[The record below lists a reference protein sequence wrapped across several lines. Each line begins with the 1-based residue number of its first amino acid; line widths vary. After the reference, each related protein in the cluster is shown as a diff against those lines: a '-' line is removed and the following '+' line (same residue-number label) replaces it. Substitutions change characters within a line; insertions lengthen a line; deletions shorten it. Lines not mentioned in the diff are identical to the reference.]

1 MSEKVDCEISTF
13 RGVYCRTMMADEN
26 EKKTGVASY
35 LSKCIVKRIIDR
47 TRLLRGAHGEQR
59 LQPPDVVARHVVFLV
74 RLTGVPRRGLRHGL
88 VPARAEVRRRGA
100 HHLDYDAR
108 VRRPPR
114 LLPPLFVLLEVHVHL
129 LLVLERRQLFLG
141 RGNTVPR
148 VEVGAVDGY
157 AVLFAGQC
165 MMRRCGREIIL
176 FMIDEQG

>member
-1 MSEKVDCEISTF
+1 MCQRKWVTNPRHSEAYIGREW
-13 RGVYCRTMMADEN
+13 N
-26 EKKTGVASY
+26 QKTGVASY

-59 LQPPDVVARHVVFLV
+59 LQPSDVVARHVVFLV
-74 RLTGVPRRGLRHGL
+74 CHTGVPRRGLHRGL

-108 VRRPPR
+108 VRRPSR

-129 LLVLERRQLFLG
+129 ALLLLVLERRYLFLG
-141 RGNTVPR
+141 RGHTIPR

-157 AVLFAGQC
+157 AVLFAGRC
-165 MMRRCGREIIL
+165 MM
-176 FMIDEQG
+176 